1 MIVYPAIDLY
11 EHKVVRLTKGDFSHR
26 NEYGDDPVGTAAS
39 FAKAGATWLHVVD
52 LEGARRGTP
61 VHLDLL
67 PTLAELGLSVQ
78 YGGGLR
84 RPEDITAT
92 LDAGAARAM
101 VGSLL
106 AKDEKTARRCREEF
120 GNRVLPTVDV
130 RGDHVAV
137 SGWTRASTLTPELL
151 LRRLLDL
158 GYEEFL
164 VTAVDRD
171 GTGEGP
177 DIPLYQRLLRLCPEA
192 RLIAAGGIWSER
204 HVHLLEEAGLTGA
217 VVGKALYEG
226 AFDLAAALRRWH
238 LC

>member
-11 EHKVVRLTKGDFSHR
+11 GHKVVRLTKGDFSR
-26 NEYGDDPVGTAAS
+26 RSEYGDDPLGTAAS
-39 FAKAGATWLHVVD
+39 FAEAGATWLHVVD
-52 LEGARRGTP
+52 LEGARRGAP

-67 PTLAELGLSVQ
+67 PDLAALGLSVQ

-84 RPEDITAT
+84 RPEDIAAT
-92 LDAGAARAM
+92 LDAGASRAM

-106 AKDEKTARRCREEF
+106 AKDEETARRCREEF
-120 GNRVLPTVDV
+120 GNRLLPTVDV
-130 RGDHVAV
+130 KGERVAV
-137 SGWTRASTLTPELL
+137 SGWTRTSTLTPEVL

-177 DIPLYQRLLRLCPEA
+177 DLPLYQRLLRLCPEA

-204 HVHLLEEAGLTGA
+204 HVHLLDEAGLTGA

-226 AFDLAAALRRWH
+226 EFDLATALQRWR